1 MSNVKSTKNKLKSK
15 LEVIKKINDDPKK
28 ATDDLYDLYL
38 KDLPS
43 TDQLFGK
50 KFGDF
55 LEKRKKK
62 KENNKDIFSELID
75 VAESFFGLN
84 KNIGD
89 SNKIFSKNN
98 LRKHA
103 QQAAK
108 ITLNSSKQIILDSAK
123 KSFFVGDG
131 ICGSDSTILNDTV
144 SLNPSEFDFLNI
156 LTIDPSSSTGQ
167 IVYESTKETTNKE
180 KVNRKLFETFNGV
193 DYQFNSLNNN
203 TLFTTH
209 WDISSQSFIFSGL
222 TQSTTIKVE
231 DFLND
236 YFSTME
242 MPDITGITKTAMLL
256 TLQSGDGDNP
266 LFQNSLNNLDRLLS
280 KLFAICGTSKQN
292 KDPIKQTTNDL
303 FNEND
308 EDIEFYF
315 NFDDVEGVD
324 LDSEDARLRKVL
336 KFRDCDNFEVPVNN
350 SIIEDFVYFTNK
362 KNLDDVVVSTLTNA
376 SNYASDSSN
385 STIPSL
391 NFNLSIMNTFIL
403 NLPKALVMSVLSPK
417 IFLPIILIYKLFKS
431 GVMSLL
437 EVKDVMKKLSKMF
450 WSIVKQLFWKFI
462 REFWKLIKKD
472 LLLFV
477 TKIAKKILKN
487 KYKRYLTII
496 TSLISLLKKM
506 LVEKVDNC
514 FDLFNIILNTV
525 NTSLKGGTATS
536 IPALL
541 LSFSNFLP
549 GYSTDRAYMNICE
562 RLEAQGISLSPIFG
576 EPNKLPDMIKSIIE
590 GHIEEEDSNGFIA
603 GGNTFFTVPS
613 VAGPVVF
620 PPGVI
625 NIFGKKR

>member
-231 DFLND
+231 DF
-236 YFSTME
+236 
-242 MPDITGITKTAMLL
+242 
-256 TLQSGDGDNP
+256 
-266 LFQNSLNNLDRLLS
+266 
-280 KLFAICGTSKQN
+280 
-292 KDPIKQTTNDL
+292 
-303 FNEND
+303 
-308 EDIEFYF
+308 
-315 NFDDVEGVD
+315 
-324 LDSEDARLRKVL
+324 
-336 KFRDCDNFEVPVNN
+336 
-350 SIIEDFVYFTNK
+350 
-362 KNLDDVVVSTLTNA
+362 
-376 SNYASDSSN
+376 
-385 STIPSL
+385 
-391 NFNLSIMNTFIL
+391 
-403 NLPKALVMSVLSPK
+403 
-417 IFLPIILIYKLFKS
+417 
-431 GVMSLL
+431 
-437 EVKDVMKKLSKMF
+437 
-450 WSIVKQLFWKFI
+450 
-462 REFWKLIKKD
+462 
-472 LLLFV
+472 
-477 TKIAKKILKN
+477 
-487 KYKRYLTII
+487 
-496 TSLISLLKKM
+496 
-506 LVEKVDNC
+506 
-514 FDLFNIILNTV
+514 
-525 NTSLKGGTATS
+525 
-536 IPALL
+536 
-541 LSFSNFLP
+541 
-549 GYSTDRAYMNICE
+549 
-562 RLEAQGISLSPIFG
+562 
-576 EPNKLPDMIKSIIE
+576 
-590 GHIEEEDSNGFIA
+590 
-603 GGNTFFTVPS
+603 
-613 VAGPVVF
+613 
-620 PPGVI
+620 
-625 NIFGKKR
+625 